1 MHIIRASDYEK
12 IEVVIEPAS
21 LKTINAVVKDKRF
34 SFEWHLEYG
43 NEVLILK
50 MRENGKIM
58 GLMSLVTIPNEM
70 RIELQLIEISI
81 ENVGRYKEYD
91 HIPGCLIAY
100 ACKLSF
106 DRGFLGFV
114 SLKPKTKLIAL
125 YTNKYGFE
133 QYGRRLASNPENSR
147 KLINKYLGDGNI

>member
-1 MHIIRASDYEK
+1 VGDGYICYANTPYMHIIRASDYEK

-70 RIELQLIEISI
+70 RIELQLIEISSYHSTGAI
-81 ENVGRYKEYD
+81 S
-91 HIPGCLIAY
+91 A
-100 ACKLSF
+100 SF
-106 DRGFLGFV
+106 L
-114 SLKPKTKLIAL
+114 
-125 YTNKYGFE
+125 
-133 QYGRRLASNPENSR
+133 
-147 KLINKYLGDGNI
+147 